1 MSRERLEKRFAELK
15 AEGRS
20 AFVAYVM
27 GGDPDAETALQILK
41 GLPAAGADVI
51 ELGFAFSDPMADG
64 PLIQRAAQRALKAG
78 ATLDGT
84 LELVRRFREHDQTTP
99 LILMGYLNPLLTHG
113 LKRFAAD
120 AAAAGMDGIIVVDA
134 PPEESQDLDDALAG
148 CGLSRIWLATPT
160 TDEARLKLVL
170 KGASGFV
177 YYVSVTGV
185 TGVKEADASAVAPH
199 VARIKAASS
208 LPVAVGFGIKTPERA
223 SAVARVADGVVVGS
237 ALVEEIAQ
245 ALERN
250 ETPAPKVLELARRL
264 AQAVREARVNAAV

>member
-78 ATLDGT
+78 ATLNGT

-113 LKRFAAD
+113 LKSFAAD

-160 TDEARLKLVL
+160 TDDERLKLVL

-185 TGVKEADASAVAPH
+185 TGVKEADAGAVAPH
-199 VARIKAASS
+199 VARIRAASS
-208 LPVAVGFGIKTPERA
+208 LPVAVGFGIRTPERA

-237 ALVEEIAQ
+237 ALVEEIAE